1 MISITAR
8 KEQAV
13 RDLLDGP
20 HPAVPPQL
28 AELAAERGRRLLRR
42 RRLLRGAV
50 WLLLLAALVALTV
63 WAAVSG
69 AWVDRPAETTPEFNG
84 W

>member
-1 MISITAR
+1 MISLNAR

-13 RDLLDGP
+13 RELLDGP

-28 AELAAERGRRLLRR
+28 AQRAAERGRRLLRR
-42 RRLLRGAV
+42 RLLLRLGV
-50 WLLLLAALVALTV
+50 WLLLVATLTGLAV

-69 AWVDRPAETTPEFNG
+69 AWVDDPARTTPDFGG